1 MVAQGKCL
9 IRVRPTRWGPI
20 AIGGFAARLAD

>member
-9 IRVRPTRWGPI
+9 SRVTPTRWRPT